1 MKKLF
6 TSFLLATVACLSAFA
21 EGDGK
26 YYWFYDR
33 AEVATTGKGLIYL
46 SNASSEEEANY
57 ADISE
62 TKLYEL
68 GYSSTTIDYHAKPA
82 DGYQFVGLFQTA
94 TPASLTEALTSNS
107 PEGSISVKT
116 EQVTESTDVEGY
128 GFEPDN
134 TFYAVFSKVYVKV
147 ADALKRAGSV
157 NIDKVINDKGDN
169 ITITATPSS
178 DDFQFDYWL
187 DSKGNKITE
196 NPYTFV
202 AGDDNEVYTAYFKGD
217 NILTIDF
224 GEGKYI
230 PFSSMYEADFESG
243 IQTYIIQDKYLMFEN
258 EEGINIAFDETQ
270 NAWGYYNDDET
281 FVQYTGEVPTFSTNY
296 EVFSTVQAYVPNTG
310 FVLYGEG
317 VKTIVLFKET
327 PEEELYPID
336 TYLVGTATGAV
347 NIESLPKQDDNNNNL
362 VYYVFDT
369 NAFVKATSGTVA
381 ENSCYLALTE
391 GVQYPLPEK
400 IYIDTADD
408 PAAITNVNTDKK
420 IQFIGVYTING
431 KKVEAPVKGLNI
443 VNGKKV
449 FVK

>member
-46 SNASSEEEANY
+46 SNTYGDEDVTY
-57 ADISE
+57 ADASE
-62 TKLYEL
+62 TKQTVN
-68 GYSSTTIDYHAKPA
+68 GFSSTTIYYQAKPT
-82 DGYQFVGLFQTA
+82 DGYGFVGLFPTA
-94 TPASLTEALTSNS
+94 TPTSLTEALTDNS
-107 PEGSISVKT
+107 LEGSLSVST
-116 EQVTESTDVEGY
+116 MQVTESTDVEGY
-128 GFEPDN
+128 GFVPDN
-134 TFYAVFSKVYVKV
+134 TYYAVFSKVYVKV

-157 NIDKVINDKGDN
+157 SIDKVINDKGDN

-202 AGDDNEVYTAYFKGD
+202 AGDDNVVYTAYFKSD
-217 NILTIDF
+217 RILTIDF
-224 GEGKYI
+224 GEGKYV
-230 PFSSMYEADFESG
+230 PFSSMYEAEFESG
-243 IQTYIIQDKYLMFEN
+243 IETYIIKNKYLRFDD
-258 EEGINIAFDETQ
+258 EEGHNIAFDEAQ
-270 NAWGYYNDDET
+270 NAWGYYDDDYA
-281 FVQYTGEVPTFSTNY
+281 FVPYTGEVPTFPTNY
-296 EVFSTVQAYVPNTG
+296 EVFGIAPTYIPNTG

-327 PEEELYPID
+327 PEDELYPID

-381 ENSCYLALTE
+381 ENSCYLVLTE

-400 IYIDTADD
+400 IYMNAADD
-408 PAAITNVNTDKK
+408 PTAITNVNAEKK
-420 IQFIGVYTING
+420 IQFIGVYTIDG
-431 KKVEAPVKGLNI
+431 KKVEAPVKGINI

-449 FVK
+449 LVK

>member
-6 TSFLLATVACLSAFA
+6 TCFLLATVACLSAFA
-21 EGDGK
+21 GDDGK
-26 YYWFYDR
+26 YYWFYER
-33 AEVATTGKGLIYL
+33 AEVTTTGKGLIYL
-46 SNASSEEEANY
+46 SNANDEEEPNY
-57 ADISE
+57 DDVSE
-62 TKLYEL
+62 AKQTEH
-68 GYSSTTIDYHAKPA
+68 GTPSTIIYYYAKPA
-82 DGYQFVGLFQTA
+82 DGYQFIGLFPTA
-94 TPASLTEALTSNS
+94 NPASLTEALTSNS
-107 PEGSISVKT
+107 LEGSISVKT

-134 TFYAVFSKVYVKV
+134 TYYAVFSKVYVKV

-157 NIDKVINDKGDN
+157 SIDKVINDKGDN
-169 ITITATPSS
+169 ITITATPSAA
-178 DDFQFDYWL
+178 DFQFDYWL
-187 DSKGNKITE
+187 DSNGNKITE

-202 AGDDNEVYTAYFKGD
+202 AGDDNVIYTAYFKSD
-217 NILTIDF
+217 KILTIDF
-224 GEGKYI
+224 GEGKYV

-243 IQTYIIQDKYLMFEN
+243 IQTYIIHNKYLRFDDN
-258 EEGINIAFDETQ
+258 EGNNISFDEAQ
-270 NAWGYYNDDET
+270 NAWGYYTDEKT
-281 FVQYTGEVPTFSTNY
+281 FVKYTGVVPTFSTNY
-296 EVFSTVQAYVPNTG
+296 EVFNIGQDYVPNTG

-317 VKTIVLFKET
+317 VKTIVLFRET
-327 PEEELYPID
+327 AEEDFIPIN

-347 NIESLPKQDDNNNNL
+347 NIESLPKKDENNNNL

-400 IYIDTADD
+400 IYIDAADD

-420 IQFIGVYTING
+420 VQFIGVYTING